1 MRVSKILL
9 FREKYDITRA
19 ELGKACGLSPQ
30 RIHMIEMYQPKIR
43 QETVEKLRDGML
55 IVIQRRNSRIK
66 EFRRD
71 LLKHWDT
78 LSEFVEENDY
88 EL

>member
-55 IVIQRRNSRIK
+55 TVIQRRNSRIK

>member
-19 ELGKACGLSPQ
+19 ELGNACGLSPQ

-55 IVIQRRNSRIK
+55 TVIQRRNSRIK

>member
-1 MRVSKILL
+1 
-9 FREKYDITRA
+9 
-19 ELGKACGLSPQ
+19 
-30 RIHMIEMYQPKIR
+30 MIEMYQPKIR

-55 IVIQRRNSRIK
+55 TVIQRRNSRIK

-71 LLKHWDT
+71 LSKHWDT